1 MSNSR
6 SKKGI
11 LIAAFV
17 WLLLIGIGAAVYRY
31 VVAPI
36 LRGTLISETGID
48 TSGATVNDKP
58 LDANEW
64 NNLVVAKDVTIDPIT
79 FGRGKFELTA
89 QSQRTLDEIVTAMQS
104 HANYYLVLIGYARSD
119 GDLDLANQL
128 VQERV
133 KAAAD
138 YLSKAGI
145 VRSRII
151 EAPSRPSGSS
161 GEAQTVNFVIGKKPR

>member
-1 MSNSR
+1 MTHNR

-11 LIAAFV
+11 LIAAFA
-17 WLLLIGIGAAVYRY
+17 WLLLVGVGATVYRY

-48 TSGATVNDKP
+48 TSGATVDDKP
-58 LDANEW
+58 LDTNEW
-64 NNLVVAKDVTIDPIT
+64 NNLVVAKDVTVEPIT
-79 FGRGKFELTA
+79 FGRGKSELTA
-89 QSQRTLDEIVTAMQS
+89 QSQRTLDEIVAAMQS
-104 HANYYLVLIGYARSD
+104 HADYYIVLVGYARSD
-119 GDLDLANQL
+119 GDIDLANQL

-133 KAAAD
+133 KATAD

-145 VRSRII
+145 VRNRII

-161 GEAQTVNFVIGKKPR
+161 GEAQTVSFVIGKKPR